1 MDHTHE
7 METSY
12 PDFGDGRRDC
22 QRVTIQCDGE
32 VIGIIQQQRRKD
44 GSLAW
49 NPCYGADVLTGEI
62 PGVWEKQFPSPYA
75 DVAIAWIEDRHRAA
89 IGIEA

>member
-1 MDHTHE
+1 

-12 PDFGDGRRDC
+12 PDFGDGKRDC

-49 NPCYGADVLTGEI
+49 MPNYGDVLGEI
-62 PGVWEKQFPSPYA
+62 PGMWEKQFPTPYA
-75 DVAIAWIEDRHRAA
+75 DVAIAWIEDRHVAT
-89 IGIEA
+89 IGIETR